1 MEPAARP
8 AAFHPELGSDPAGG
22 SLQAHPPPSARD
34 PVIRMRPL
42 LRTVSA
48 AALLG
53 ALLCAGPA
61 GAQPGWVDPPSKP
74 AAKAAPEAAA
84 PKPAA
89 PAPQASRPQAE
100 AEEAAEPAPR
110 RRAERRRSA
119 RTERAERRRAHA
131 HRAPAR
137 RLAETPPH
145 APAMSPPPASPPP
158 APDGRFGDWA
168 GAAQRL
174 TDDYIDSVSGTGPGI
189 AASAPRFYAERV
201 RFHGRVMSLP
211 ALMAEKRRFARR
223 WPDRRYELQ
232 PGTMR
237 TACNGAAAACVVRA
251 VFAFQ
256 ARNPGTGALS
266 QGLSDLTLEVS
277 FAGGRPAIVSESS
290 RVLRRGAALS
300 AAPAATGGA

>member
-1 MEPAARP
+1 
-8 AAFHPELGSDPAGG
+8 
-22 SLQAHPPPSARD
+22 
-34 PVIRMRPL
+34 MRPL